1 MTRIQQVVGFVL
13 VVLSVSSVP
22 ALAQD
27 TTGTILG
34 TITDASGAV
43 LPGVTVTVKNT
54 DTSQSRAIVSDAA
67 GRYRM
72 PLLQPGHYEV
82 TVQLQ
87 GFQTM
92 VRSGITVTV
101 GQQAVVDAKLS
112 LGNVSESITVEGAAP
127 LVETTTGTIPNVAP
141 DEKPGWVGLTRGD

>member
-1 MTRIQQVVGFVL
+1 MNRFGHVVGFAFVI
-13 VVLSVSSVP
+13 LSLSAVA

-54 DTSQSRAIVSDAA
+54 DTSQSRTIVSDTA
-67 GRYRM
+67 GSYRV
-72 PLLQPGHYEV
+72 PLLQSGHYEV

-101 GQQAVVDAKLS
+101 GHTEYKEWLNSDAARAH
-112 LGNVSESITVEGAAP
+112 GVM
-127 LVETTTGTIPNVAP
+127 TG
-141 DEKPGWVGLTRGD
+141 E

>member
-1 MTRIQQVVGFVL
+1 MIRIRQVVGFAL
-13 VVLSVSSVP
+13 LILSVSAVI

-54 DTSQSRAIVSDAA
+54 DTSQSRAIVSDTA

-72 PLLQPGHYEV
+72 SLLQPGHYEV

-112 LGNVSESITVEGAAP
+112 LGNVSESITVDRAA
-127 LVETTTGTIPNVAP
+127 
-141 DEKPGWVGLTRGD
+141 R